1 MSPDTPEPRT
11 MHVETLK
18 ARVARDDYVV
28 DPHAVAEALLRRAIP
43 RRESAHP
50 AGLAL
55 VRRRVGNP
63 KADARGPSRRG

>member
-1 MSPDTPEPRT
+1 MT
-11 MHVETLK
+11 VESLK

-43 RRESAHP
+43 RRDSAHP
-50 AGLAL
+50 ADSSL
-55 VRRRVGNP
+55 VRRRAGNP

>member
-11 MHVETLK
+11 MDVETLK

-50 AGLAL
+50 AAPTL
-55 VRRRVGNP
+55 VRRRAGSP
-63 KADARGPSRRG
+63 KADGLGQSRRG